1 MTIRNQADRWWY
13 KGKTGSF
20 SELNGTPIIGMID
33 GSATDLIE
41 EADCGLWVNASDYKA
56 LAELIIDKLLQNK
69 DEFAKKGEN
78 GRKYFEENFTL
89 DGCTN
94 NLVTIIEDVK

>member
-1 MTIRNQADRWWY
+1 M
-13 KGKTGSF
+13 
-20 SELNGTPIIGMID
+20 NGTPIIGMID

-94 NLVTIIEDVK
+94 NLITIIEDVK